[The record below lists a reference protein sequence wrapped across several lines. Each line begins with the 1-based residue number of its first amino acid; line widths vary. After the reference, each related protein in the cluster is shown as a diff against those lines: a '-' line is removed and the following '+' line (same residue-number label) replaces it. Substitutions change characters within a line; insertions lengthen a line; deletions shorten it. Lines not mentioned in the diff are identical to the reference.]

1 MSSDTLNA
9 AEVAEADEIV
19 LPRRRYGQWIS
30 SAVMVV
36 LAALLIRVILTN
48 ENFQWDVVGD
58 YFMTRSVLEGLART
72 LQLTVIA
79 MVVGLILGL
88 PLAVM
93 RQSSNLLLRTS
104 SFLFVWFFRGTPV
117 LVQII
122 FWFNLSALFPTLA
135 VGIPGGPTFYEADT
149 NELITPLFAAILAL
163 GLNQG
168 AYTAEIVRS
177 GLLAV
182 DKGQTE
188 AAAAIGMT
196 KVQTLR
202 KVVLP
207 QAMRV
212 IIPPLGSE
220 TISMLKVTSLV
231 SVISLS
237 ELLYSVQ
244 AIYQATYQVIP
255 LLLVASI
262 WYLIVVSVLSVGQ
275 YFLER
280 HFGRGTG
287 SLKQNA
293 NQVEVKA

>member
-9 AEVAEADEIV
+9 TQLAEDEV
-19 LPRRRYGQWIS
+19 VFPRRRYGQWIS
-30 SAVMVV
+30 AAVVV
-36 LAALLIRVILTN
+36 ILALLLVRVIVTN
-48 ENFQWDVVGD
+48 DHFQWDVVGD
-58 YFMTRSVLEGLART
+58 YFTTRSVLVGLART
-72 LQLTVIA
+72 LQLTAIA
-79 MVVGLILGL
+79 MVVGLALGL

-93 RQSSNLLLRTS
+93 RQSSNRLLRTS

-122 FWFNLSALFPTLA
+122 FWFNLSALFPTLSL
-135 VGIPGGPTFYEADT
+135 GIPGGPTLFEANT
-149 NELITPLFAAILAL
+149 NTVITPLLAAILAL

-182 DKGQTE
+182 DQGQTD

-196 KVQTLR
+196 RAQTLR
-202 KVVLP
+202 KIVLP

-212 IIPPLGSE
+212 IVPPLGSE

-287 SLKQNA
+287 RLKQNTSRIEA
-293 NQVEVKA
+293 AA

>member
-9 AEVAEADEIV
+9 TQVAEDEV
-19 LPRRRYGQWIS
+19 VFPRRRYGQWIM
-30 SAVMVV
+30 SAAVV
-36 LAALLIRVILTN
+36 ILALLLVSVIVTN
-48 ENFQWDVVGD
+48 DNFQWDVVGE
-58 YFMTRSVLEGLART
+58 YFTTRSVLEGLART
-72 LQLTVIA
+72 LQLTAIA
-79 MVVGLILGL
+79 MVVGLALGL
-88 PLAVM
+88 PLAVL
-93 RQSSNLLLRTS
+93 RQSSNRLLRTS

-122 FWFNLSALFPTLA
+122 FWFNLSALFPTITL
-135 VGIPGGPTFYEADT
+135 GIPGGPTFFEANT
-149 NELITPLFAAILAL
+149 NTLITPLFAAILAL

-182 DKGQTE
+182 DQGQTD

-202 KVVLP
+202 KIVLP

-212 IIPPLGSE
+212 IVPPLGSE

-262 WYLIVVSVLSVGQ
+262 WYLVVVSVLSVGQ

-287 SLKQNA
+287 GLKQNA
-293 NQVEVKA
+293 TRIEAAA

>member
-1 MSSDTLNA
+1 MSSDTLRA
-9 AEVAEADEIV
+9 APVAGDEDV
-19 LPRRRYGQWIS
+19 LPRRPYGQWIS
-30 SAVMVV
+30 SIVMLIVV
-36 LAALLIRVILTN
+36 LLLVRLIVTTD
-48 ENFQWDVVGD
+48 NFQWDVVAD

-79 MVVGLILGL
+79 MVIGLALGL

-93 RQSSNLLLRTS
+93 RQSSNPLLRTS

-122 FWFNLSALFPTLA
+122 FWFNLSALFPTLT

-149 NELITPLFAAILAL
+149 NSLITPFFAAILAL

-202 KVVLP
+202 RIVLP

-244 AIYQATYQVIP
+244 AIYQATYQVVP

-262 WYLIVVSVLSVGQ
+262 WYLIVVSVMSVGQ

-280 HFGRGTG
+280 RFGRGTG
-287 SLKQNA
+287 TLKQSA
-293 NQVEVKA
+293 TRIEAPA

>member
-1 MSSDTLNA
+1 
-9 AEVAEADEIV
+9 
-19 LPRRRYGQWIS
+19 
-30 SAVMVV
+30 
-36 LAALLIRVILTN
+36 
-48 ENFQWDVVGD
+48 
-58 YFMTRSVLEGLART
+58 
-72 LQLTVIA
+72 
-79 MVVGLILGL
+79 
-88 PLAVM
+88 
-93 RQSSNLLLRTS
+93 SNRLLRTS

-122 FWFNLSALFPTLA
+122 FWFNLSALFHTITL
-135 VGIPGGPTFYEADT
+135 GIPGGPTLFEANT
-149 NELITPLFAAILAL
+149 NTLITPLFAAILAL
-163 GLNQG
+163 GLNQS

-182 DKGQTE
+182 DQGQAD

-202 KVVLP
+202 KIVLP

-212 IIPPLGSE
+212 IVPPLGSE

-262 WYLIVVSVLSVGQ
+262 WYLIVVSVLSIGQ

-287 SLKQNA
+287 SLKHNA
-293 NQVEVKA
+293 NRIEAAA